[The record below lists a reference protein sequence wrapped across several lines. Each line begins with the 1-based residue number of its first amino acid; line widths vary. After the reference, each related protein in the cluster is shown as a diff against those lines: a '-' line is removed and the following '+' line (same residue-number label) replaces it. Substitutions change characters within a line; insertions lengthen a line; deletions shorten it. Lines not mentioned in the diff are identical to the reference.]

1 MSSKQSELSR
11 LIGQNAKI
19 FRLAGRITLDELAV
33 FARQHG
39 LPWSESRVADFEA
52 GRAAPSI
59 PTLVAVCMALAKAGC
74 QDVTVAALLSTD
86 EPVELNDRLTID
98 GSLLS
103 GWFAGKP
110 IEPTYVGDPA
120 MRRDLTVP
128 VTNKSGVTRVVMAQR
143 EAPVQRLS
151 TASTILAA
159 SGSAEERARKNLGLS
174 KRGLAE
180 ICAVTWGRSFSQE
193 RDARAGDGANAQR
206 RGSITRQLQ
215 SELQEVIDRGDDR

>member
-1 MSSKQSELSR
+1 MSSKQSALSR
-11 LIGQNAKI
+11 LIGQNAKT
-19 FRLAGRITLDELAV
+19 FRLTAKITLDEFAV

-59 PTLVAVCMALAKAGC
+59 PTLIAVCMALAEAGC
-74 QDVTVAALLSTD
+74 YDVTVAALLTTN
-86 EPVELNDRLTID
+86 EPVELNDRLTVD

-103 GWFAGKP
+103 AWLAGKP
-110 IEPTYVGDPA
+110 VEPQHVSDA
-120 MRRDLTVP
+120 VMRRDLRVP
-128 VTNKSGVTRVVMAQR
+128 VTNKAGNTQLRTVQR
-143 EAPVQRLS
+143 EASIQRLS
-151 TASTILAA
+151 TAATILAA
-159 SGSAEERARKNLGLS
+159 SGSAEERARKKLGLS

-180 ICAVTWGRSFSQE
+180 VCAVTWGRSFSQE

-215 SELQEVIDRGDDR
+215 SELQEILDRGDDR